1 MVCYTKTTKRDS
13 EHRIWYGV
21 AAVED
26 GKVAERRDELTTDDR
41 LVRKLLENLNAGKA
55 SLIHFS
61 EIVEDF
67 MAQLSY
73 R

>member
-1 MVCYTKTTKRDS
+1 MVCYRRTTKRDS

-26 GKVAERRDELTTDDR
+26 GRVVERMDDLTTDDD
-41 LVRKLLENLNAGKA
+41 LVGKLLEQLNTGHA
-55 SLIHFS
+55 SRIHFA
-61 EIVEDF
+61 EIIEDF

-73 R
+73 I

>member
-1 MVCYTKTTKRDS
+1 MLCYMKTTKRDS

-26 GKVAERRDELTTDDR
+26 GKVTERIDDLTTDDDS
-41 LVRKLLENLNAGKA
+41 VQKLLEDLNTGHA
-55 SLIHFS
+55 SRIHFA
-61 EIVEDF
+61 EIIEDF

-73 R
+73 I